1 MRNVLPH
8 QVIADS
14 RFHRF
19 HLLVFVW
26 CFFAIGFDGFDI
38 ATYGIGLPLMMQDYG
53 LTPVAAGAIG
63 SYTLVGM
70 MIGAFVLS
78 ALSDVIGRKKVLAIC
93 MLLFSVFSLL
103 AGLAPNAQVFT
114 VMRFIAGI
122 GMGGLMPAVISLMTE
137 YSPKKN
143 RALTVAIMYCGYSI
157 GSIAASL
164 VGMYLMEHLGWR
176 FLYWLGIIPLFTLPF
191 FWKQFP
197 ESLSYHIV
205 RKQGA
210 AVAGILNQIHPQ
222 GNYTAQDDFE
232 YEAVQKR
239 AEGAPVKKLF
249 IHNRALSTFAFW
261 VAVFSCLLMIYGL
274 NTWLPKIMQGS
285 GYGITSSLSF
295 VLVLAVGQIGGSL
308 LGGYLVEKVGH
319 RTVLVTYFLLG
330 SICFVCLSL
339 TSNTALLYI
348 LIALGGACT
357 VGTQNLIN
365 PYISEFYPREI
376 RATGVGVSVGVGR
389 IGAIL
394 APVLIGLLLATNIA
408 PQKAF
413 MFFAIPCLLG
423 SVAFLLVQERYGNFD
438 KPRSERS
445 SLANQAKLAES
456 QA

>member
-1 MRNVLPH
+1 MRTVQPH

-14 RFHRF
+14 RFNKF
-19 HLLVFVW
+19 HLLVFLW

-38 ATYGIGLPLMMQDYG
+38 ATYGIGLPLMMEDYG
-53 LTPVAAGAIG
+53 LSPVEAGAIG

-70 MIGAFVLS
+70 MLGAFVLS

-103 AGLAPNAQVFT
+103 AGLAPNAAVFT
-114 VMRFIAGI
+114 IMRFIAGI

-143 RALTVAIMYCGYSI
+143 RALTVAVMYCGYSI

-164 VGMYLMEHLGWR
+164 VGMYLMENLGWR
-176 FLYWLGIIPLFTLPF
+176 FLYWLGIIPLFALPL

-197 ESLSYHIV
+197 ESLSYYIV

-210 AVAGILNQIHPQ
+210 PVAAILNRVNPQ
-222 GNYTAQDDFE
+222 GNYLASDDFE
-232 YEAVQKR
+232 YAAVQQR
-239 AEGAPVKKLF
+239 AQGMPVKKLF
-249 IHNRALSTFAFW
+249 VQNRAVSTFAFW
-261 VAVFSCLLMIYGL
+261 MAVFSCLLMIYGL

-295 VLVLAVGQIGGSL
+295 SLVLAIGQIGGSL
-308 LGGYLVEKVGH
+308 LGGYLVERVGH
-319 RTVLVTYFLLG
+319 RKVLVSLFLTG
-330 SICFVCLSL
+330 AVCFVLLSM
-339 TSNTALLYI
+339 TSSTALLYV

-357 VGTQNLIN
+357 VGTQNLVN
-365 PYISEFYPREI
+365 PYISEYYPREI

-394 APVLIGLLLATNIA
+394 APVLIGLLLATNMA
-408 PQKAF
+408 PQNAF
-413 MFFAIPCLLG
+413 MFFAVPCLIG
-423 SVAFLLVQERYGNFD
+423 GIAFLLVQEKYGSFD
-438 KPRSERS
+438 RVRTTRAAHSG
-445 SLANQAKLAES
+445 KLAGNEVG
-456 QA
+456 